1 MSASFSHFHP
11 SHHLLLLCWKMNSA
25 IKYTLVAAIVLR
37 LFTSCLLF
45 PSNIST
51 ANGDIISRALGPGI
65 LRAIG
70 SAVLDPV
77 HTWDHL
83 EEACFWL
90 EDGITMVENTS
101 FNVSKGSYNDSGYVA
116 VYTPGTRIVAP
127 PLVIAVLGQAL
138 VCRRNSVLLRII
150 KLLLL
155 TLADGIGAYCIY
167 FIGYRIFQA
176 EKLSNEEEMERNT
189 VLSQGG
195 DKAVNEDLVIPEILR
210 PEMGWSIGLPN
221 KMIPTDKCSLDMTV
235 TEAKACNGKNHLEAV
250 RIDNG
255 EPTLND
261 TTSFTLLERE
271 PILLLDQ
278 LPIIASLC
286 YFGNPI
292 SMLANASGSLRSLW
306 DSFLLLSL
314 YYATIPVVDVSK
326 NGISKNTPSATKVSL
341 FLALASYV
349 DAGYVMF
356 LFPILLWRGL
366 LHTSMS
372 TSITQHKDWNSVLLL
387 YIVQLGGL
395 HYLAS
400 FLVSDGQSM
409 YAKVMIQ
416 TVLPN
421 VAFVQ
426 KDGSGAV
433 PGPSMG
439 LHW

>member
-1 MSASFSHFHP
+1 
-11 SHHLLLLCWKMNSA
+11 MNSA
-25 IKYTLVAAIVLR
+25 IKCTLAAAIVLR
-37 LFTSCLLF
+37 LLTCYLLF

-65 LRAIG
+65 LRAIR
-70 SAVLDPV
+70 SAILDPV

-90 EDGITMVENTS
+90 EDEIVLVENNS
-101 FNVSKGSYNDSGYVA
+101 FNVNKGSYNDSGYGA

-138 VCRRNSVLLRII
+138 GCRRNSVLLWII
-150 KLLLL
+150 KILLLI
-155 TLADGIGAYCIY
+155 LADGIGAYCIY

-176 EKLSNEEEMERNT
+176 EKLSNEEEMERHT

-210 PEMGWSIGLPN
+210 PEMGWSVGLPN
-221 KMIPTDKCSLDMTV
+221 KMIPTDSLDMTVTV
-235 TEAKACNGKNHLEAV
+235 TEAKACNGKNHLQAV
-250 RIDNG
+250 RIDNW
-255 EPTLND
+255 EPTLSD

-292 SMLANASGSLRSLW
+292 SMLANAAGSLRSLW

-314 YYATIPVVDVSK
+314 YYATIPVVEVSK
-326 NGISKNTPSATKVSL
+326 NVISKNIPSATKVSL
-341 FLALASYV
+341 FLALSSYV

-372 TSITQHKDWNSVLLL
+372 TSIAQHTSITQHKDWKSVLLL
-387 YIVQLGGL
+387 YMLQLGGL

-400 FLVSDGQSM
+400 ILVSDGQSM
-409 YAKVMIQ
+409 YAKVLIQ

-421 VAFVQ
+421 VAFIQ
-426 KDGSGAV
+426 NDSSGAV